1 MGFKV
6 GAALAA
12 AAVSGVVFSSPARA
26 LSESQEAA
34 ACQGDAIK
42 LCSPYIPDRAK
53 IRNCLVSYRDYLSPA
68 CRAIVAPGKKK
79 RS

>member
-1 MGFKV
+1 MGWKV
-6 GAALAA
+6 GAALSAA
-12 AAVSGVVFSSPARA
+12 LVSGVAFTSPASA

-53 IRNCLVSYRDYLSPA
+53 IRNCLVSYKDYLTPA
-68 CRAIVAPGKKK
+68 CRALVAPGKKRK
-79 RS
+79 G